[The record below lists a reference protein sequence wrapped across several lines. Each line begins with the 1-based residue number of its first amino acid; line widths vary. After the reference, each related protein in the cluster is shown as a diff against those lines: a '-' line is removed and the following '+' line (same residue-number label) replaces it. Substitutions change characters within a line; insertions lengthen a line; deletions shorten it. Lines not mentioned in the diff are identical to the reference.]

1 MVYIYIHLYFMVIN
15 QLTSRGNHLVSRVSP
30 PKTMGHRSISQAILG
45 VQKRGHNQQQRMGL
59 ERYDVGDL
67 KLLGM
72 LCRWGM
78 TNVGA
83 LMVWGDTGDGLNEVG
98 YGFW

>member
-1 MVYIYIHLYFMVIN
+1 
-15 QLTSRGNHLVSRVSP
+15 
-30 PKTMGHRSISQAILG
+30 
-45 VQKRGHNQQQRMGL
+45 MGL

-83 LMVWGDTGDGLNEVG
+83 LMVLGDTGDGLNEVG
-98 YGFW
+98 YVFSVFGD